1 MAELGVR
8 RPANKILAISNTRIL
23 LILYS
28 ANLTDKTDK
37 PTNMVSSF
45 MHTPTI
51 HSDMHCNGGRV
62 LINLVILILFLS
74 DFIVFY
80 SVLQCF

>member
-28 ANLTDKTDK
+28 ANLTDKTDQHGVK
-37 PTNMVSSF
+37 FHAYADDSQ
-45 MHTPTI
+45 
-51 HSDMHCNGGRV
+51 RYA
-62 LINLVILILFLS
+62 L
-74 DFIVFY
+74 
-80 SVLQCF
+80 

>member
-28 ANLTDKTDK
+28 ANSSDKTDQHGVK
-37 PTNMVSSF
+37 FHAYADDSQ
-45 MHTPTI
+45 
-51 HSDMHCNGGRV
+51 RYA
-62 LINLVILILFLS
+62 L
-74 DFIVFY
+74 
-80 SVLQCF
+80 

>member
-28 ANLTDKTDK
+28 ANSSDKTDKTDQHGVK
-37 PTNMVSSF
+37 FHAYADDSQ
-45 MHTPTI
+45 
-51 HSDMHCNGGRV
+51 RYA
-62 LINLVILILFLS
+62 L
-74 DFIVFY
+74 
-80 SVLQCF
+80 